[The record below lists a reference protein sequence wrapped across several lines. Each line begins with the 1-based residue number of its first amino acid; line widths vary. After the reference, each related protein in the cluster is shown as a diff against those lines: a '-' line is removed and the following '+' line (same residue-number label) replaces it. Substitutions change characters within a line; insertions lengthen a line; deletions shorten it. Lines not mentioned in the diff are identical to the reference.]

1 MLNALRSSV
10 SLKYHANQSMDN
22 KKSITN
28 KQTHK
33 KYPIKKKLGKSS
45 SLVKNGVF
53 EQKGRS

>member
-1 MLNALRSSV
+1 
-10 SLKYHANQSMDN
+10 MDN